1 MLLMTAT
8 MLKCTAL
15 VIAKRYICIPVA
27 GTTSGISAPSVY
39 PHLEEIAQ
47 GLCLCVRTGA
57 GLMLVWWSLQSLA
70 T

>member
-1 MLLMTAT
+1 MAIRTGNPNTAVWCVYIMT
-8 MLKCTAL
+8 MFL
-15 VIAKRYICIPVA
+15 VVV

-39 PHLEEIAQ
+39 PHLEEVAQ